1 VHAALALPGLAAIV
15 AANAALLGEFARL
28 DALPPWLAAVVAF
41 ALTVLPLRA
50 MRPVVWKAALA
61 IGLVGAL
68 APLVVVGVVTTAPPW
83 TAWQRVA
90 SRPAFVFEERS
101 EWVTGGR
108 VVAQATTLAFDE
120 PQRVTAITNDVWRV
134 TERDGERRVTRERR
148 VAVGETVVFRP
159 GDQLAVAPGA
169 RLRFEAGK
177 RADPAARRGLT
188 GALLGSGLV
197 VGFLGAAIALVPPM
211 RGVRAAPAFAAALP
225 LVFGTTAVVSGV
237 YAMYVAPDIAL
248 GATPATVLHGLPR
261 AVLPGAAAAPLVA
274 ASGIAVLALHA
285 ASAASL
291 LARVRAALP
300 GAAGTSAVAHG
311 VWVAIATVAA
321 GAVLSGIT
329 AATWLTLGVGLLASS
344 WTAPLLAGAPSRATT
359 AGAAVGLA
367 VFVLAVA
374 VGTLSGVEILRD
386 QAVILAAPA
395 AWAVAAA
402 LGRADDDRA
411 S

>member
-1 VHAALALPGLAAIV
+1 
-15 AANAALLGEFARL
+15 
-28 DALPPWLAAVVAF
+28 
-41 ALTVLPLRA
+41 
-50 MRPVVWKAALA
+50 
-61 IGLVGAL
+61 
-68 APLVVVGVVTTAPPW
+68 
-83 TAWQRVA
+83 
-90 SRPAFVFEERS
+90 
-101 EWVTGGR
+101 VTGGR
-108 VVAQATTLAFDE
+108 VVAQGTTLAFDE

-134 TERDGERRVTRERR
+134 TERDGERGVTRERR

-177 RADPAARRGLT
+177 RVPGVVASGVAWADPAARRGLA

-211 RGVRAAPAFAAALP
+211 RVVRAAPAFAAALP

-261 AVLPGAAAAPLVA
+261 AVLSAAAAAPLVA

-344 WTAPLLAGAPSRATT
+344 WTAPLLAGASSRATT

-374 VGTLSGVEILRD
+374 AGTLSGVEILRD